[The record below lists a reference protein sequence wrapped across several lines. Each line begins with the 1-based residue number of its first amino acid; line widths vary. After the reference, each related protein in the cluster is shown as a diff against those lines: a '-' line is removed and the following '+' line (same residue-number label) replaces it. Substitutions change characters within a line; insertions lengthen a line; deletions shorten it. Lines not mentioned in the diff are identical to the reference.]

1 MRILEVAPFASP
13 IDERRAQLGGAQVLI
28 ADLARSLAARGHE
41 VTLAAAE
48 GSYVS
53 GVALAPLGVDSERLR
68 RADLAPSDVPRSDEP
83 LQRAAFARVG
93 SWIGANAAGIDVA
106 HAHAYDAP
114 AFEELADAARPVV
127 HTLHLPPLDATVV
140 RAARAAARATL
151 VTVSRANARAWT
163 AAGVP
168 VPHVIPNGVDTAS
181 IPFGSGGTG
190 HLLYAGRISP
200 EKGVDAAIEVAEAV
214 GRGLVLVGAAYDES
228 YFARLIAPRVR
239 AVDHVEAGA
248 PLRGAVY
255 VGPQPRAVVHQLMR
269 DAAATLMPVR
279 WDEPFGLVA
288 LESLAAG
295 TPVVAYRRG
304 GLPEVIDISCG
315 ELVAPD
321 DQEAFA
327 RAIGPAVAKDRRAC
341 RRRAERFRLEA
352 MVAAYE
358 GLLEQVAAGGRGAT
372 R

>member
-13 IDERRAQLGGAQVLI
+13 IDQRGAQLGGAQVLI
-28 ADLARSLAARGHE
+28 ADLAGGLAARGHE
-41 VTLAAAE
+41 VTLAAAD
-48 GSYVS
+48 GSSVS
-53 GVALAPLGVDSERLR
+53 GVTLAPLGVDSAKLR
-68 RADLAPSDVPRSDEP
+68 RADLGSRDAPRADEVE
-83 LQRAAFARVG
+83 QRAAFARVG
-93 SWIGANAAGIDVA
+93 SWLSAHAAEIDVA

-127 HTLHLPPLDATVV
+127 HTIHLPPLDATVV
-140 RAARAAARATL
+140 RAARAATRATL

-163 AAGVP
+163 AAGVT
-168 VPHVIPNGVDTAS
+168 VSHVVPNGVDLAT
-181 IPFGSGGTG
+181 IPFGSAGAD

-200 EKGVDAAIEVAEAV
+200 EKGVDAAIDAAEAV

-228 YFARLIAPRVR
+228 YFARAIAPRVR
-239 AVDHVEAGA
+239 AVERLEPGA
-248 PLRGAVY
+248 PVRGAIY
-255 VGPQPRAVVHQLMR
+255 LGPQPRAAVHRLMR

-304 GLPEVIDISCG
+304 GLPEIIDISCG

-327 RAIGPAVAKDRRAC
+327 GAIGGAVAKERQAC
-341 RRRAERFRLEA
+341 RRRAERFGLDA
-352 MVAAYE
+352 MVGAYE
-358 GLLEQVAAGGRGAT
+358 ALLAQAAGGDGAT